1 MSANQPPRLSRR
13 RAQALIRLAWLGM
26 DFVKYEEQNPTE
38 RAEID
43 AAKEAI
49 AVLVHRYGAPE

>member
-26 DFVKYEEQNPTE
+26 YFVKYEEQNPTE

>member
-26 DFVKYEEQNPTE
+26 EFYKEDEQPPSQ